1 VNHVI
6 QNVEDVLVLLKT
18 VENVLL
24 SESIHQPV
32 TVQPGLVSMMLVMV
46 LMNFGL
52 VLNVLVNV
60 ILVLKQLINVNLVPV
75 SESITLMTSLA
86 IVQLDIITP
95 SL

>member
-1 VNHVI
+1 M
-6 QNVEDVLVLLKT
+6 DVLVLLKI

-46 LMNFGL
+46 LMPNGL

-60 ILVLKQLINVNLVPV
+60 PPVLEKLITV
-75 SESITLMTSLA
+75 
-86 IVQLDIITP
+86 
-95 SL
+95 